1 MIVAAM
7 LLPASA
13 RAESFDPLQNTF
25 STPNDTNENFSIR
38 TIISHKTVKP
48 GDSFYVAVEMTIA
61 DGAWLYGPV
70 TGEKTV
76 EVENLK
82 VEINTSNLTAGKVL
96 YSPTTLHVTKYA
108 PEQSDTYNV
117 YEGKGYLFIPVVYH
131 TDFPEIDGVR
141 LSVTIRGQICT
152 KDGLCVPV
160 GSTIINWIET
170 GSETVASTEWTGHIK
185 KILSQSKTLEQ
196 WKDTLADGHEVATVW
211 GDPSGAGVK
220 ALATFALA
228 LLAGL
233 ILNIMPCVLPVIPLR
248 LLTLLEH
255 AGQSRRR
262 FITLGLAFA
271 GGIVL
276 FFVGL
281 AAANVILKL
290 SLQYSLKQADLFR
303 HTGPVIAMI
312 LLLVALAANM
322 FDVFT
327 VTVPG
332 RVASARTGRG
342 HLGAVGMGLLM
353 AVLSTPCSFAII
365 ATVFT
370 SAVLFLPLASGTV
383 AIILIG
389 VGMAVPHALLAFA
402 PKIVS
407 RLPKAGKWTDL
418 FKQSVGFVFLL
429 IAVWLLRTQMD
440 RPYPA
445 WVAAYGVVLAMCL
458 WMWGSWVRF
467 DDAAWKKWSVRI
479 AAAAIAV
486 SAGWWMLTPPKPL
499 AVKMRPFDPAEIALA
514 RREGEIVLIK
524 FTGTMCPECKVLD
537 MTVYNDPDLAKA
549 LQARDV
555 AVFKGDV
562 TRKDMPAG
570 KMLYENLREPGP
582 PLTVIFL
589 PGNPKPLRLRKGLSG
604 KLIIQKMDE
613 AIGKR

>member
-1 MIVAAM
+1 MLSAIAAAT
-7 LLPASA
+7 LLPAP
-13 RAESFDPLQNTF
+13 AEAQVLDPLIR
-25 STPNDTNENFSIR
+25 PDTNEKFSAR

-48 GDSFYVAVEMTIA
+48 GDLFYVAVEMTIA
-61 DGAWLYGPV
+61 EGAWLYGPIA
-70 TGEKTV
+70 GGKIV
-76 EVENLK
+76 EAEGLQVK
-82 VEINTSNLTAGKVL
+82 VNANGLALGGFL
-96 YSPTTLHVTKYA
+96 FSPTKPHVTRYA
-108 PEQSDTYNV
+108 PGKSDTYNV
-117 YEGKGYLFIPVVYH
+117 YEGKGYLFIPVTVPA
-131 TDFPEIDGVR
+131 DAKIGPAR
-141 LSVTIRGQICT
+141 LELNIRGQICT
-152 KDGLCVPV
+152 KDDLCVQV
-160 GSTIINWIET
+160 AEDIKAGIEIGST
-170 GSETVASTEWTGHIK
+170 TVASPEWTDRIK
-185 KILSQSKTLEQ
+185 EILSQSKTLEQ
-196 WKDTLADGHEVATVW
+196 WKDSPAGGHEVATVW
-211 GDPSGAGVK
+211 GDPSGANVK
-220 ALATFALA
+220 VLATFALA

-248 LLTLLEH
+248 LLALLEQ

-290 SLQYSLKQADLFR
+290 SMQYSIKQADLFR

-342 HLGAVGMGLLM
+342 HLGATGMGFLM

-370 SAVLFLPLASGTV
+370 SAVLFLPLAAGTV

-389 VGMAVPHALLAFA
+389 VGMAAPHAMLACF

-440 RPYPA
+440 KAYPA
-445 WVAAYGVVLAMCL
+445 WVAGYGVVLAMCL

-467 DDAAWKKWSVRI
+467 DAAAWKKWSVRI
-479 AAAAIAV
+479 AAVVIAV
-486 SAGWWMLTPPKPL
+486 SAGWWMLTPSKPL

-514 RREGEIVLIK
+514 RKEGKIVLIK
-524 FTGTMCPECKVLD
+524 FTATTCPECKVLD
-537 MTVYNDPDLAKA
+537 MTVFNDPDLAEA
-549 LQARDV
+549 LKARDV

-570 KMLYENLREPGP
+570 KMLFEKLREPGP

-589 PGNPKPLRLRKGLSG
+589 PGNPKPVRLRKGLSG
-604 KLIIQKMDE
+604 EMIIQKIDE
-613 AIGKR
+613 SIPKSP